1 MQTSCVKPALHCH
14 GPHDFS
20 ASACARRHQSQQC
33 QARPGRPKYAFA
45 FTVSPSTCPHMSDLQ
60 TLHKS
65 ANTLV
70 LSLRDGIEQL
80 EKLEQVSSRSP
91 FSLTSWTGI
100 MCGASWVGLPA
111 ITRQVLSHNKQALS
125 TILWALQTQ
134 GQNHGQLA
142 GLSSQLHNRLGE
154 LQRLAQQMDS
164 MWRMQSLRDSSS
176 KRDIWKH
183 KVEQVS
189 EEYDALSAALDKH
202 SHRERRYAALHCFH
216 DLEASCTPLGPLYAH
231 NTIRQ
236 ILSRLLSRYCLAF
249 I

>member
-1 MQTSCVKPALHCH
+1 
-14 GPHDFS
+14 
-20 ASACARRHQSQQC
+20 
-33 QARPGRPKYAFA
+33 
-45 FTVSPSTCPHMSDLQ
+45 MSDLQ

-65 ANTLV
+65 ARTLV

-80 EKLEQVSSRSP
+80 EKLEQVRTRSP
-91 FSLTSWTGI
+91 SDSSHVPGSCAGL
-100 MCGASWVGLPA
+100 MCGASWVEHTASLWLYCLARSRRLTLPLHLQA
-111 ITRQVLSHNKQALS
+111 QV
-125 TILWALQTQ
+125 
-134 GQNHGQLA
+134 QNHGQSA

-202 SHRERRYAALHCFH
+202 SHRERR
-216 DLEASCTPLGPLYAH
+216 
-231 NTIRQ
+231 
-236 ILSRLLSRYCLAF
+236 
-249 I
+249 